1 MTDRQGITAPNM
13 KDQDFERQLRPRKL
27 EDFIGQDKIKSNL
40 KIFMQ
45 AALERQEA
53 LDHVLLSG
61 PPGLGKCVTANTQ
74 IQTPEGYA
82 PIGRLLPANLKS
94 GEYREHTL
102 TIIGTCGAERTSHV
116 YANGYEPTIRIFTS
130 CGKSIEG
137 TPRHPVL
144 GEVQNSLTWCPL
156 GSIQAGDSV
165 LVCPDDSI
173 KGTSIRLN
181 GLGLTSQ
188 ESASLENF
196 STVRPKVTDGF
207 EWSTV
212 IRVEPSEAETFD
224 FVVPGSHSFIGN
236 GFYNHNT
243 TLGHIIAEEMGASIT
258 TSSGPVLDKPADL
271 AGILTKL
278 KEGDVLFIDEMHRL
292 SPLVEEYLYS
302 AMEDYYIDIVIDSGP
317 NARSVKIPLPKFTMV
332 GATTRKG
339 LLTAPLRSRFGIDFR
354 YDYYSTEL
362 LQAIL
367 TRSAKIL
374 NVSIDEKGA
383 LEIARRSRGTPRI
396 ANRLLRRAR
405 DFAQVEGNGC
415 INLQMADRT
424 LTALDV
430 DEEGL
435 DEMDTRILISL
446 IDKFNGGPAGLSTL
460 SVSVGEESGTIE
472 EVYEPYL
479 IQEGYMQ
486 RTARGRIATKR
497 AYKHL
502 NREIPGEI
510 PNLFG
515 EQNNNSSE

>member
-1 MTDRQGITAPNM
+1 MTERQGTITP
-13 KDQDFERQLRPRKL
+13 KSQDQDFERQLRPRKL
-27 EDFIGQDKIKSNL
+27 KDFIGQDKIKSNL
-40 KIFMQ
+40 SIFMQ
-45 AALERQEA
+45 AALERREA

-61 PPGLGKCVTANTQ
+61 PPGLGKCVTSDTQ
-74 IQTPEGYA
+74 VQTSDGCVRME
-82 PIGRLLPANLKS
+82 RLLPANLRP
-94 GEYREHTL
+94 GECREHAVTVV
-102 TIIGTCGAERTSHV
+102 GACGAEQTSHV
-116 YANGYEPTIRIFTS
+116 YASGYGPTIRLFTS
-130 CGKSIEG
+130 CGKFIEG
-137 TPRHPVL
+137 TPRHPIL
-144 GEVQNSLTWCPL
+144 AEIQGSLSWRTL
-156 GSIQAGDSV
+156 TSIRVGDHV
-165 LVCPDDSI
+165 LVCPDRSTHRKD
-173 KGTSIRLN
+173 
-181 GLGLTSQ
+181 LGLTSRDLV
-188 ESASLENF
+188 ALEAF
-196 STVRPKVTDGF
+196 STDRPKVVDGF
-207 EWSTV
+207 SWSTV
-212 IRVEPSEAETFD
+212 TKVEPSEAETFD

-317 NARSVKIPLPKFTMV
+317 NARSVKIPLPRFTMV

-354 YDYYSTEL
+354 YDYYSPEL
-362 LQAIL
+362 LQDIL

-374 NVSIDEKGA
+374 NVMIEEKGA
-383 LEIARRSRGTPRI
+383 MEIARRSRGTPRI

-405 DFAQVEGNGC
+405 DFAQVEGDGC
-415 INLQMADRT
+415 ISLKTADRA

-430 DEEGL
+430 DAEGL
-435 DEMDTRILISL
+435 DDMDTRILLSL

-460 SVSVGEESGTIE
+460 SVSVGEEAGTIE

-486 RTARGRIATKR
+486 RTSRGRVATKR
-497 AYKHL
+497 AYEHFK
-502 NREIPGEI
+502 REISGEI
-510 PNLFG
+510 PTLFDD
-515 EQNNNSSE
+515 QNEDTPK

>member
-1 MTDRQGITAPNM
+1 MIKRQSIAAPSFQD
-13 KDQDFERQLRPRKL
+13 KDFERRLRPRKL
-27 EDFIGQDKIKSNL
+27 KDFIGQEKIKGNL
-40 KIFMQ
+40 SIFMQ
-45 AALERQEA
+45 AALEREES

-61 PPGLGKCVTANTQ
+61 PPGLGKCVTADTQ
-74 IQTPEGYA
+74 IQTPQGCV
-82 PIGRLLPANLKS
+82 PMGRLIPTNLS
-94 GEYREHTL
+94 PGECRNHTV
-102 TIIGTCGAERTSHV
+102 TITGTLGAERTSHV
-116 YANGYEPTIRIFTS
+116 YASGLGPTIRLFTS
-130 CGKSIEG
+130 CGQSVEG
-137 TPRHPVL
+137 TPAHPVL
-144 GEVQNSLTWCPL
+144 AEAQGYVTWRPLASIELGDRVVVLQKEPVQ
-156 GSIQAGDSV
+156 GSV
-165 LVCPDDSI
+165 
-173 KGTSIRLN
+173 
-181 GLGLTSQ
+181 
-188 ESASLENF
+188 ESGSYQDLRFTKQYLIALEASSGN
-196 STVRPKVTDGF
+196 RPKATGDF
-207 EWSTV
+207 KWSTV
-212 IRVEPSEAETFD
+212 TRLESAEAETFD

-236 GFYNHNT
+236 GFCNHNT

-317 NARSVKIPLPKFTMV
+317 NARSVKIPLPRFTMV

-354 YDYYSTEL
+354 YDYYSAKL

-367 TRSAKIL
+367 TRSARIL
-374 NVSIDEKGA
+374 DVPIEEEGA
-383 LEIARRSRGTPRI
+383 YEIARRSRGTPRI

-405 DFAQVEGNGC
+405 DFAQVEGDGC
-415 INLQMADRT
+415 ISLKMADRA

-430 DEEGL
+430 DSEGL
-435 DEMDTRILISL
+435 DDMDTRILLSL

-486 RTARGRIATKR
+486 RTPRGRIATKQ
-497 AYKHL
+497 AYRHFGRKS
-502 NREIPGEI
+502 PGEM
-510 PNLFG
+510 PTLFDTKD
-515 EQNNNSSE
+515 EEE

>member
-1 MTDRQGITAPNM
+1 MTDRPGAIAPKM
-13 KDQDFERQLRPRKL
+13 HDEDFERRLRPRRLK
-27 EDFIGQDKIKSNL
+27 EFIGQDKIKSNL
-40 KIFMQ
+40 SIFMQ
-45 AALERQEA
+45 AAQEREEA

-61 PPGLGKCVTANTQ
+61 PPGLGKCVTAETQ
-74 IQTPEGYA
+74 IQTPEGDV
-82 PIGRLLPANLKS
+82 PMGRLIPDDLRP
-94 GEYREHTL
+94 GEYRKHTV
-102 TIIGTCGAERTSHV
+102 TVVGACGAERTSHV
-116 YANGYEPTIRIFTS
+116 YASGRGPTIRLSTD
-130 CGKSIEG
+130 CGQHIEG
-137 TPRHPVL
+137 TPRHPL
-144 GEVQNSLTWCPL
+144 LAETQGSLTWRPL
-156 GSIQAGDSV
+156 ASIEVGDGV
-165 LVCPDDSI
+165 LVCPKSLS
-173 KGTSIRLN
+173 TVRR
-181 GLGLTSQ
+181 GLGLTGRDID
-188 ESASLENF
+188 ALEGF
-196 STVRPKVTDGF
+196 RTERPKITDKF

-212 IRVEPSEAETFD
+212 TRIESSEAETFD

-236 GFYNHNT
+236 GFCNHNT

-317 NARSVKIPLPKFTMV
+317 NARSVKIPLPRFTMV

-354 YDYYSTEL
+354 YDYYSAEL

-367 TRSAKIL
+367 IRSANIL
-374 NVSIDEKGA
+374 SVSIDKEGA
-383 LEIARRSRGTPRI
+383 WEIARRSRGTPRI

-405 DFAQVEGNGC
+405 DFAQVEGDGR
-415 INLQMADRT
+415 ISLKTADRA

-430 DEEGL
+430 DKEGL
-435 DEMDTRILISL
+435 DEMDTRILLSL

-486 RTARGRIATKR
+486 RTPRGRIATKR
-497 AYKHL
+497 AYQHL
-502 NREIPGEI
+502 NRKIPGEM
-510 PNLFG
+510 PMLFDD
-515 EQNNNSSE
+515 QNAEPSE